1 MILSVDGGATKTF
14 AAIAD
19 DSLNITGIGVAGP
32 SNVRS
37 VTPDVSK
44 KNIFEAIENAKNM
57 AGVDRVDKTFFGL
70 AGYGDSVY
78 HSKMLEDIV
87 SFTENK
93 YEITNDGEAATY
105 LVTLG
110 SDGVVTA
117 IGTGSVGAYIKNGK
131 TYRIGGWSYLTD
143 DIASGYWISRKAI
156 QFSEKSYDGLI
167 ENTSLVSILEECSGT
182 NLRNFVSS
190 LENNFDK
197 RKMASIAIMVDR
209 EAELNDKISIKT
221 LEMAYNEIK
230 LMLDGMSSKMSGDF
244 IMGSVGG
251 VMRSRTIREKLENS
265 YKNIKIFY
273 GYHVCIGGLLKLA
286 KNRDFN
292 LRDSMVKRVDE
303 LLNSLSD
310 QEKSYLFIE

>member
-19 DSLNITGIGVAGP
+19 ESLKIRGIGVAGP

-37 VTPDVSK
+37 VTPDISK
-44 KNIFEAIENAKNM
+44 KNILEAIENAKNM
-57 AGVDRVDKTFFGL
+57 AGVEQVDKTFFGL

-78 HSKMLEDIV
+78 HSKMLEDII
-87 SFTENK
+87 SFTENE

-110 SDGVVTA
+110 RDGIVTA

-156 QFSEKSYDGLI
+156 QLSEKSYDELI
-167 ENTSLVSILEECSGT
+167 ENTSLIPIFEEYSGT

-209 EAELNDKISIKT
+209 EAELGDNISLKT
-221 LEMAYNEIK
+221 LELAYNEIK
-230 LMLDGMSSKMSGDF
+230 LMLDGMSLKMSGDF
-244 IMGSVGG
+244 IIGSVGG
-251 VMRSRTIREKLENS
+251 VMRSRTIRKKLESS
-265 YKNIKIFY
+265 YNNIKIFY

-286 KNRDFN
+286 KNHNFD
-292 LRDSMVKRVDE
+292 LRDSMVRMLDE
-303 LLNSLSD
+303 LLNGLSD